1 MNRFRSIAVALFAPA
16 LLLLAACAG
25 GLAAASTA
33 AQSLPTILGGP
44 VTVSDR
50 TTIDETAGR
59 SIELAY
65 KAARTVAEI
74 AVDAGL
80 LKGDRA
86 AKAQVLNRRAYDAV
100 LAARAAY
107 RAGNETSWIRASA
120 EARTAIEQF
129 LAAAKGS

>member
-1 MNRFRSIAVALFAPA
+1 MHRFRSFVTALLAPA
-16 LLLLAACAG
+16 LLLLSAC
-25 GLAAASTA
+25 AAASAIPA
-33 AQSLPTILGGP
+33 AIGALPTIVGGP

-59 SIELAY
+59 SVELAY
-65 KAARTVAEI
+65 MAARTAVEI
-74 AVDAGL
+74 AVDAGV

-107 RAGNETSWIRASA
+107 RAGNESSWLRASA
-120 EARTAIEQF
+120 DARTAITQ
-129 LAAAKGS
+129 LLTAAKGN